1 MNNAQLKFIFLKT
14 PQKKHGFISH
24 IKNNN
29 YPVIR
34 QEIYYANSVGFT
46 YEFFGKSFNG
56 VVNIDN
62 FNLAI
67 QQGFVSLVLET

>member
-14 PQKKHGFISH
+14 PQKKHGFIPYV
-24 IKNNN
+24 KNNH
-29 YPVIR
+29 PAIR
-34 QEIYYANSVGFT
+34 HEVYYTNSVGVT

-56 VVNIDN
+56 VVSIDN

>member
-24 IKNNN
+24 IKNN

-34 QEIYYANSVGFT
+34 QEIYYTNFVDVE

-56 VVNIDN
+56 VVSIDN